1 MEFLDYYKILGV
13 SGDADT
19 ATIKKSYRKL
29 ARLYHPDVSKED
41 NAEEQFKLV
50 SEAWNVL
57 KDKDKRAE
65 FDQRREMAKQGRRPG
80 DQQPRATQGSHRQYS
95 DGNFDESLSDIFNAF
110 YPNQGY
116 GAQSRHAEERF
127 SVNGQDINAKITVT
141 LHDAYRGASLPL
153 TLQMPV
159 HHADGTIH
167 SENKELKVTLP
178 QGIINGQK
186 IRLKGQGGPPI
197 GGGSSGDLIIEV
209 NISFDQVF
217 LLHGRD
223 VTVNIPLAPWEAST
237 GTSIEVPTLGGNV
250 ALKIPENA
258 KQGQTLR
265 LKGRGLPGKP
275 PGDQLVVLSV
285 VLPVAENEDQ
295 KKLYKK
301 MQAAWPDFNP
311 RQIAS

>member
-1 MEFLDYYKILGV
+1 MEFLDYYKILDV
-13 SGDADT
+13 AVDADI

-57 KDKDKRAE
+57 KDKEKRAE
-65 FDQRREMAKQGRRPG
+65 FNRLRHTVKQGRKPDG
-80 DQQPRATQGSHRQYS
+80 QQPRSKQGNHRQYS
-95 DGNFDESLSDIFNAF
+95 GGDFDDSLSDIFNAF

-127 SVNGQDINAKITVT
+127 SVNGQDIHAKITVT
-141 LHDAYRGASLPL
+141 IDDAYRGASLPL

-197 GGGSSGDLIIEV
+197 GGGSSGDLILEV
-209 NISFDQVF
+209 SISADQIF
-217 LLHGRD
+217 LLDGRD
-223 VTVNIPLAPWEAST
+223 VTVNIPLAPWEASS
-237 GTSIEVPTLGGNV
+237 GTSIEVPTLGGKV

-258 KQGQTLR
+258 KQGQMLR
-265 LKGRGLPGKP
+265 LKGRGLPGSP

-285 VLPVAENEDQ
+285 VLPVAENETQ
-295 KKLYKK
+295 KELYEK
-301 MQAAWPDFNP
+301 MRTAWPDFNP
-311 RQIAS
+311 RQLAS